1 MKPIRVRQIAMK
13 ETEQK
18 HTDKKL
24 SLKWNCNYKRQL
36 VNTEILRLTK
46 YEDRDKGRQK
56 AGGKRFGY
64 MLPLYQKSIFMVAWQ
79 RDLQSYLLHAWHML
93 HVEVHSFLNHDYIFI
108 ITLHFNLHTTFHSF
122 NYKHLWICAYRTFIV
137 LHSIQQPVFHRLDM
151 RAACSPFSCH

>member
-1 MKPIRVRQIAMK
+1 MKPIRVRQIAKK

-46 YEDRDKGRQK
+46 YEDIHKGRQK
-56 AGGKRFGY
+56 AGGKGLGICCHFIKSPFSW
-64 MLPLYQKSIFMVAWQ
+64 LPG
-79 RDLQSYLLHAWHML
+79 RDPQSYLLHAWHML

-108 ITLHFNLHTTFHSF
+108 ITLHFNLDTTFHSF

-137 LHSIQQPVFHRLDM
+137 LHSIQQPVFHGLDM